1 MVNFF
6 KRLTCEHLRG
16 QLRDREWLCPCETI
30 LFGVHQMKHMKLFL
44 CVMITLVCGLMVC
57 DVYAQTG
64 TGRALFAYPMN
75 GQTLDQENAD
85 RAACHDWAVG
95 QTGYDPTYVYA
106 AQQYQYWI
114 KPAQTGASYEHPRYP
129 NKAVGFAGART
140 NADIR
145 RLNELYAA
153 YLRAGAVCLEARG
166 YQVSR

>member
-1 MVNFF
+1 MT
-6 KRLTCEHLRG
+6 RMS
-16 QLRDREWLCPCETI
+16 QLLCAAVIMFMSGTA
-30 LFGVHQMKHMKLFL
+30 VS
-44 CVMITLVCGLMVC
+44 

-64 TGRALFAYPMN
+64 TGRALFAYPMR

-85 RAACHDWAVG
+85 RAACHDWAVA

-166 YQVSR
+166 YQVSN